1 MSVAGAVPPPLS
13 QRTPLDGLILWLI
26 CTNQENSETDDFVG
40 CIGTVRVLFM
50 G

>member
-1 MSVAGAVPPPLS
+1 MGIAERGEKSLLDNSQPVAKLK
-13 QRTPLDGLILWLI
+13 
-26 CTNQENSETDDFVG
+26 NSETDDFVG